1 MDECTLRAVLRR
13 VVLARVYSKGSVDD
27 GDTHECTP
35 RAVLGGGVLG
45 RVYSEGSTEDGGT
58 RMSVLS
64 GHY

>member
-35 RAVLGGGVLG
+35 RAVLGGVYLDECTLREVLRTVVLG
-45 RVYSEGSTEDGGT
+45 
-58 RMSVLS
+58 
-64 GHY
+64 